1 MDETHGAAADPQAL
15 LMEWLKT
22 ANSLFS
28 GPTKKQDV
36 SSTSENTGK
45 KGNERVTTEALSSII
60 KTWGV
65 ISSAMSEP
73 SAMDSLYRSMAIL
86 PDAVSHVIQSG
97 LRGYLRIQNQFM
109 EKMTT
114 IGQSTEA
121 YSFDTIDHDSVKIWS
136 DIYQKEVQRYFNVP
150 ALGLSRF
157 YQERM
162 NQTLDKFNLFNS
174 SLIDFMQLLSLPF
187 EKSFKVLQDKIEE
200 LTSKESLPE
209 DPQELYRLWIKILEG
224 HFMTLFKSPE
234 YTKKLASTLD
244 AMDNFLSARNSI
256 ITDAL
261 QSLPIPTDK
270 DMDALYEEL
279 YHLKKKVK
287 ELEKS
292 GKNKG

>member
-1 MDETHGAAADPQAL
+1 MGETQGAAADPQAL

-22 ANSLFS
+22 ATSLF
-28 GPTKKQDV
+28 PVPANKTAA
-36 SSTSENTGK
+36 SSTAETAGK
-45 KGNERVTTEALSSII
+45 QENERVTTEAISSII

-73 SAMDSLYRSMAIL
+73 SAMNALYRSMSIL

-121 YSFDTIDHDSVKIWS
+121 YSFENIDHDSVKIWS
-136 DIYQKEVQRYFNVP
+136 DIYLKEVQRYFNIP
-150 ALGLSRF
+150 SLGLSRF

-162 NQTLDKFNLFNS
+162 NLTLDKFNLFNT

-200 LTSKESLPE
+200 LTRKESLPE

-234 YTKKLASTLD
+234 YTSKLAATLD
-244 AMDNFLSARNSI
+244 AMDDFLQARNRI

-292 GKNKG
+292 GKNK

>member
-1 MDETHGAAADPQAL
+1 MGETQGTAADPQAL

-22 ANSLFS
+22 ATSLFP
-28 GPTKKQDV
+28 GPANKTAA
-36 SSTSENTGK
+36 SSTAQTAGK
-45 KGNERVTTEALSSII
+45 QENERVTTEAISSII

-73 SAMDSLYRSMAIL
+73 SAMNALYRSMSIL

-97 LRGYLRIQNQFM
+97 LKGYLRIQNQFM

-121 YSFDTIDHDSVKIWS
+121 YSFENIDHDSVKIWS
-136 DIYQKEVQRYFNVP
+136 DLYLKEVQRYFNIP
-150 ALGLSRF
+150 SLGLSRF

-162 NQTLDKFNLFNS
+162 NLTLDKFNLFNT

-200 LTSKESLPE
+200 LTRKESLPE

-234 YTKKLASTLD
+234 YTSKLAATLD
-244 AMDNFLSARNSI
+244 AMDDFLQARNRI

-287 ELEKS
+287 EMEKS
-292 GKNKG
+292 GKNK

>member
-1 MDETHGAAADPQAL
+1 MDETQNSAADPQAL

-22 ANSLFS
+22 ANRFFS
-28 GPTKKQDV
+28 GPAKKADA
-36 SSTSENTGK
+36 SSPSENAGQK
-45 KGNERVTTEALSSII
+45 ANDRVATEALTSII
-60 KTWGV
+60 KTWGT

-73 SAMDSLYRSMAIL
+73 SAMDALSRSMAIL

-97 LRGYLRIQNQFM
+97 LRGYLQVQNQFM

-121 YSFDTIDHDSVKIWS
+121 YSFDNIDHDTVKIWS
-136 DIYQKEVQRYFNVP
+136 DIYQKEMQQYFNIP
-150 ALGLSRF
+150 SLGLLRF

-162 NQTLDKFNLFNS
+162 NQTLDKFNLFNT
-174 SLIDFMQLLSLPF
+174 SLIDFLQLLSLPF

-200 LTSKESLPE
+200 LTQKGTVPE

-234 YTKKLASTLD
+234 YTRKLAATLGALD
-244 AMDNFLSARNSI
+244 EFISGRNQI
-256 ITDAL
+256 LQDAL
-261 QSLPIPTDK
+261 SSLPIPTNK

-279 YHLKKKVK
+279 YLLKKKVK
-287 ELEKS
+287 KLEKS
-292 GKNKG
+292 RKST